1 MSRTSFSTAGLATLA
16 IAGALTLSAPAA
28 YAEEA
33 TCGSD
38 VTTTIVTP
46 AVIRT
51 VDAVTHLEW
60 LWERDVEV
68 TEQEFSAVLDEA
80 WVEIDWTREVAG
92 PAELRFTRS
101 VVDQAAVP
109 AVPGI
114 PEEGHY
120 ETVVVT
126 PAVVESQ
133 DEYRHETTG
142 NVRWERS
149 DWGAQNGQGKGWKKT
164 GATREVE
171 TAPAVTAQQWVVD
184 VPAVPEVPAIPEQA
198 HVEEAWAS
206 SSPGDG
212 WAPTGESRPGVN
224 VVENVTTAGGSPDG
238 AGWRETARRGAVAVL
253 DTVWAAA
260 APEGYTPT
268 GAERVASVVHEV
280 TSETSAVAPA
290 GEGWTQVAGSEVVV
304 VDVPAYDE
312 VVTPELTQILLSP
325 PCDET
330 VEPPVD
336 VVEPPVDVVEPPAG
350 TGEPSEP
357 EGASVAVA
365 GPQVD
370 AQAAPAEVATVLPD
384 TGNGL
389 LGWMT
394 PAGLLGVL
402 AGAAVAV
409 GARRRSEG

>member
-16 IAGALTLSAPAA
+16 IAGALTLGAPAA

-33 TCGSD
+33 TCGSE

-60 LWERDVEV
+60 LWERDVVV
-68 TEQEFSAVLDEA
+68 TEQEFSAVLEDA

-92 PAELRFTRS
+92 PTELRFTRS

-109 AVPGI
+109 AVPGT
-114 PEEGHY
+114 PEEGHD
-120 ETVVVT
+120 ETVVLT
-126 PAVVESQ
+126 PAVVETQ

-171 TAPAVTAQQWVVD
+171 TAAAVTEVRWVVD
-184 VPAVPEVPAIPEQA
+184 VPAVPGTPAVPEQS
-198 HVEEAWAS
+198 HVEEAWAL

-212 WAPTGESRPGVN
+212 WAPTGESRPGAE
-224 VVENVTTAGGSPDG
+224 VVEHATTAGATPDG
-238 AGWRETARRGAVAVL
+238 AGWRETARRESVAVI
-253 DTVWAAA
+253 DTVWAGA

-268 GAERVASVVHEV
+268 GAARVASVVHEV

-290 GEGWTQVAGSEVVV
+290 GEGWTQVVGSEVVIT
-304 VDVPAYDE
+304 DVASYDE
-312 VVTPELTQILLSP
+312 VVTPEVTQILLSP
-325 PCDET
+325 PCGDD
-330 VEPPVD
+330 EPPVD
-336 VVEPPVDVVEPPAG
+336 VVEPPVDVVEPPVVDVV
-350 TGEPSEP
+350 EPPVADDEN
-357 EGASVAVA
+357 VAVA
-365 GPQVD
+365 GPQVLP
-370 AQAAPAEVATVLPD
+370 QAAAAEVATVLPN
-384 TGNGL
+384 TGGINA
-389 LGWMT
+389 WT
-394 PAGLLGVL
+394 APAGLLSLL
-402 AGAAVAV
+402 AGAVAAL
-409 GARRRSEG
+409 GSRRRSER